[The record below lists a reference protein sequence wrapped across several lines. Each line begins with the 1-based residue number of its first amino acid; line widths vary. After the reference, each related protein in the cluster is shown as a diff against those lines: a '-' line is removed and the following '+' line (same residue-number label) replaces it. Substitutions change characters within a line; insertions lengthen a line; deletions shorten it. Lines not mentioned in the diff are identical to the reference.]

1 MALTEAKI
9 AQIENTLNKMKE
21 ENNIVG
27 GLVRVDGII
36 IKSTLAL
43 ADVTPMLIS
52 RIANIADAMMRE
64 VEDKHKEAEITMG
77 SDTLVI
83 VRVGQYLFF
92 GVAKNKDD
100 KKVIV
105 DYSKK
110 IESVL

>member
-9 AQIENTLNKMKE
+9 TQIENTLNEMKE
-21 ENNIVG
+21 KNNVVG
-27 GLVRVDGII
+27 GLMRIDGVIV
-36 IKSTLAL
+36 KSTIAL
-43 ADVTPMLIS
+43 ADVAPMLIS
-52 RIANIADAMMRE
+52 RIANVADAMMRE
-64 VEDKHKEAEITMG
+64 AGDKHKEAEITMG

-83 VRVGQYLFF
+83 VRVEQYLFF

-100 KKVIV
+100 KKTIV